1 MVSFLKGI
9 YVSSN
14 VSSKK
19 KIELVLLYEY
29 CAFYKIGKDIKNS
42 NLNDQKF
49 SLCNLELKNYK
60 EE

>member
-1 MVSFLKGI
+1 M

-29 CAFYKIGKDIKNS
+29 CALYKIGKDIKNS
-42 NLNDQKF
+42 NLNDQTF